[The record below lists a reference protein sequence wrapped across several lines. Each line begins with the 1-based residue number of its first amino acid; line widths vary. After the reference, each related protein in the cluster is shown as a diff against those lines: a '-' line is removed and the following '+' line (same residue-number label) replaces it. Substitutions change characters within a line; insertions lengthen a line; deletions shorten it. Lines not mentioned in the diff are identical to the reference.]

1 MNSSFLGTKL
11 LSATGEVTPD
21 TALAAPVVA
30 IYFSAHWCPPCRGF
44 TPALAK
50 LYKEWNATT
59 KEIEIIF
66 VSRDKDEPSFAG
78 YFKEMPWL
86 AIPFEEKTVVDQ
98 LRTKYKVNSIP
109 CLVVVDKKGEP
120 LELRARDTVDDKEAA
135 ALASFK
141 ELYEK

>member
-1 MNSSFLGTKL
+1 MNSSFLGSKL
-11 LSATGEVTPD
+11 LSAAGEVTPD

-44 TPALAK
+44 TPVLAK
-50 LYKEWNATT
+50 LYQKWNASK

-66 VSRDKDEPSFAG
+66 VSRDRDEPSFKQ

-98 LRTKYKVNSIP
+98 LRAKYKITGIP
-109 CLVVVDKKGEP
+109 SLVVVDKKGDA
-120 LELRARDTVDDKEAA
+120 LELRARDIVDDQESEA
-135 ALASFK
+135 LESFK
-141 ELYEK
+141 KLY